1 MALNKTFSII
11 TGGKTIKTITRNQIP
26 PVRMDIHKSLEIVN
40 VREGQKLI
48 GPLYKVGG
56 NGHCRQSLE
65 KIASTCQNINIQ
77 DSLP

>member
-26 PVRMDIHKSLEIVN
+26 PVGMDIHKSLQTVN

-48 GPLYKVGG
+48 EPLYKVGG
-56 NGHCRQSLE
+56 NGHCQQSLE
-65 KIASTCQNINIQ
+65 KTASTCQNINIQ
-77 DSLP
+77 DS